1 MECVLPRVIE
11 IGSAGNAF
19 WNTPRNISVKHS
31 PCPQVV
37 EQVRRADTRARTHAD
52 DPRQTHHEDGHEGSG
67 RRRHPIPRALGNQ
80 HLRHKGL
87 SAQYE
92 EMTGK
97 GRKRLSGLTL

>member
-37 EQVRRADTRARTHAD
+37 EQVRRADTRARARART
-52 DPRQTHHEDGHEGSG
+52 QMTLG
-67 RRRHPIPRALGNQ
+67 RRTMRMATKEAVAVATPYLEPLATSTCATRAYQ
-80 HLRHKGL
+80 L
-87 SAQYE
+87 S
-92 EMTGK
+92 M
-97 GRKRLSGLTL
+97 RK